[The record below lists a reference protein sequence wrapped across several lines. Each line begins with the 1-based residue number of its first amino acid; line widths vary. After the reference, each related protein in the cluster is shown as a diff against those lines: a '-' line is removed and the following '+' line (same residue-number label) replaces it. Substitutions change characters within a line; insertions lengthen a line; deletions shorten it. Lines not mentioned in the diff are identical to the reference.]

1 MRIWEPRSGFF
12 VCKSD
17 LIRIDTEIN
26 TSSLFPIMSMS
37 GYIGNG
43 RANLDRVI
51 SALNWRLMSND
62 SEKPELR
69 KSSIV
74 EHAMKKYQG
83 KLYQTRKHSIWKNR
97 WIHWGKRSWIE
108 VFLRKFPR
116 SESSRH
122 IPKKKWIVVGW
133 FSMGIHLRQDKNIS
147 CYVNQNFLAACILK
161 ISKPHFHYHRVY
173 SRPDIERCWRMAVL
187 VTPATK
193 KLSVEIINIH
203 IQPLLRC
210 MDLVPEFKLVQNQAR
225 I

>member
-1 MRIWEPRSGFF
+1 MKIWEPRSGFF

-83 KLYQTRKHSIWKNR
+83 KLYQTREHSILKHC
-97 WIHWGKRSWIE
+97 WILWGKRSWIE
-108 VFLRKFPR
+108 VFLRKKVHVTYQNKVNRGRLIQHRYSPATR
-116 SESSRH
+116 Q
-122 IPKKKWIVVGW
+122 KYL
-133 FSMGIHLRQDKNIS
+133 MLRQPKFLS
-147 CYVNQNFLAACILK
+147 CLYFENFK
-161 ISKPHFHYHRVY
+161 TSF
-173 SRPDIERCWRMAVL
+173 
-187 VTPATK
+187 
-193 KLSVEIINIH
+193 
-203 IQPLLRC
+203 PL
-210 MDLVPEFKLVQNQAR
+210 P
-225 I
+225 